1 MKPRCRV
8 NGCANARAGHSLL
21 CSKHRSRKRRHG
33 HEEQRTISKSDLKP
47 FIEKVQA
54 RIAKQPDAKLWS
66 VLDQRWDIVTS
77 KWRAELPTT
86 IYRYV
91 RAGTKELVR
100 LADTVSGRDV
110 AVTVIAMYLLQA
122 NDPRLFRNEMGF
134 RTQLVR
140 RVRTLSSTSFS
151 RWSGASDG
159 RERRAM
165 KELEPRTVEY
175 LSALLVKLFGP
186 AGVRVAQLER
196 REEEEQRKEQLAFY
210 EALGE
215 VE

>member
-54 RIAKQPDAKLWS
+54 RIAKQPNAKLWS
-66 VLDQRWDIVTS
+66 VLDQRWDIVTI
-77 KWRAELPTT
+77 KWRAELPST
-86 IYRYV
+86 IYRYA
-91 RAGTKELVR
+91 RAGMKELVR
-100 LADTVSGRDV
+100 LADTASGRDV
-110 AVTVIAMYLLQA
+110 AITVIAMYLLQDY
-122 NDPRLFRNEMGF
+122 DPRLFKDEAGF
-134 RTQLVR
+134 RAQLVR

-151 RWSGASDG
+151 HWSGASDG

-165 KELEPRTVEY
+165 KELEPRTAEY
-175 LSALLVKLFGP
+175 LSELLVGLFGP
-186 AGVRVAQLER
+186 AGVRIAQLEK
-196 REEEEQRKEQLAFY
+196 REEEEQRKERLAY
-210 EALGE
+210 YNALGE
-215 VE
+215 VK